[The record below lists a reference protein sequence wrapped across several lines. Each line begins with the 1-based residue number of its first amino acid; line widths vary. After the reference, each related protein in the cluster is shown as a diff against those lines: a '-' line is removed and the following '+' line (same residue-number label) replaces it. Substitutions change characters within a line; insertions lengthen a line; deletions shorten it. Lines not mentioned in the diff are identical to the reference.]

1 MAEKIKEQNTLVQ
14 YKSDMQVYGISVI
27 YSRMCP
33 DYRDGLKLVQRR
45 LIYGMDAFTPAGVRK
60 VKSAEVVGAVMG
72 KLHPHGDSSIYDT
85 MKPLVNWSEIN
96 IPLIEAT
103 GNFGSF
109 LGDPAAAS
117 RYTESKLSNF
127 ALDVFLKE
135 LKMTSKTSDWTD
147 TYDGSHKEPVFLPAS
162 LPMLLINGCFGIAV
176 GLKVEIPR
184 HNINEVIDATL
195 KLIDNPNSNVV
206 LVPDC
211 CMECDIVDSNWKEI
225 SNRGHGKYKV
235 RGKIDIGEWNGKP
248 ALFIRSL
255 PDLVFLD
262 TITEKI
268 ESLVAENKI
277 IGIQECHNKSDTNNL
292 NYIIV
297 LKKGTDPNYVRQVIY
312 SSTEMEKS
320 FNVNMEVL
328 DGLNLVRMSYKSYL
342 ESFIEFRK
350 DTKLRLYSSIM
361 QYNMTKIVEKDAF
374 IKLFTSKEADALIEM
389 IRKSKKTDDAELREI
404 LIKKLKITELQAKYI
419 LNAPFKALSQGY
431 LDKYIADAQALNAE
445 YQDCYNKVMHP
456 EKILAEIRSELVE
469 LKKKYGKPRKCKII
483 SETEASGIPQGEFKI
498 VISNNNMIKKVGI
511 DAPIGTFKN
520 DSPKFIMNV
529 SNTENILLFG
539 ADGRV
544 YNLPIHK
551 IPLSDRASNGTDIRI
566 LCKNLTADIIAIVY
580 EPMVKDFANK
590 VEKYYVTVITNH
602 GMCKKIDIQ
611 DFLNVPPSGLI
622 YHKLD
627 PGDLM
632 RMITIAGDG
641 LDLIVYNKHK
651 ALRMS
656 MKDIPYQKRS
666 TKGLKAMNS
675 EIIDGMSIIRP
686 DSTDIVVITS
696 SGKINRFDVAAL
708 PRHTRNKVGSKVIN
722 LGKNDYIVG
731 VYGVTPK
738 SIINLT
744 TDSQKLSIPVESL
757 DKLSSVSAGNKVL
770 KASEIVLKVDI
781 VHNK

>member
-1 MAEKIKEQNTLVQ
+1 
-14 YKSDMQVYGISVI
+14 
-27 YSRMCP
+27 
-33 DYRDGLKLVQRR
+33 
-45 LIYGMDAFTPAGVRK
+45 
-60 VKSAEVVGAVMG
+60 
-72 KLHPHGDSSIYDT
+72 
-85 MKPLVNWSEIN
+85 
-96 IPLIEAT
+96 
-103 GNFGSF
+103 
-109 LGDPAAAS
+109 
-117 RYTESKLSNF
+117 
-127 ALDVFLKE
+127 
-135 LKMTSKTSDWTD
+135 
-147 TYDGSHKEPVFLPAS
+147 
-162 LPMLLINGCFGIAV
+162 
-176 GLKVEIPR
+176 
-184 HNINEVIDATL
+184 
-195 KLIDNPNSNVV
+195 
-206 LVPDC
+206 
-211 CMECDIVDSNWKEI
+211 
-225 SNRGHGKYKV
+225 
-235 RGKIDIGEWNGKP
+235 
-248 ALFIRSL
+248 
-255 PDLVFLD
+255 
-262 TITEKI
+262 
-268 ESLVAENKI
+268 
-277 IGIQECHNKSDTNNL
+277 
-292 NYIIV
+292 
-297 LKKGTDPNYVRQVIY
+297 
-312 SSTEMEKS
+312 
-320 FNVNMEVL
+320 MEVH
-328 DGLNLVRMSYKSYL
+328 
-342 ESFIEFRK
+342 
-350 DTKLRLYSSIM
+350 LRS
-361 QYNMTKIVEKDAF
+361 
-374 IKLFTSKEADALIEM
+374 
-389 IRKSKKTDDAELREI
+389 
-404 LIKKLKITELQAKYI
+404 
-419 LNAPFKALSQGY
+419 
-431 LDKYIADAQALNAE
+431 
-445 YQDCYNKVMHP
+445 
-456 EKILAEIRSELVE
+456 
-469 LKKKYGKPRKCKII
+469 
-483 SETEASGIPQGEFKI
+483 
-498 VISNNNMIKKVGI
+498 
-511 DAPIGTFKN
+511 
-520 DSPKFIMNV
+520 
-529 SNTENILLFG
+529 
-539 ADGRV
+539 RV

-675 EIIDGMSIIRP
+675 ELIDGMSIIKP

-738 SIINLT
+738 SVINLT